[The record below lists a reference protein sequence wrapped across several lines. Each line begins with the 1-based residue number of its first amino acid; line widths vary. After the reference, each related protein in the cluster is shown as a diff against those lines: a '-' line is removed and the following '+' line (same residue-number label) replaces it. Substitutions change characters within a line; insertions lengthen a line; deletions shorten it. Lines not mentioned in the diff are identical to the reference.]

1 MIPLK
6 INQSSL
12 RLGPTWF
19 AKMRLDLSPFIN
31 IDVLNRKLALAYY
44 FLRLADASTR
54 GARRTTGPRQFN
66 GAPLL
71 IANRSFH

>member
-31 IDVLNRKLALAYY
+31 MDLLKGKRALARY
-44 FLRLADASTR
+44 FFGGD
-54 GARRTTGPRQFN
+54 
-66 GAPLL
+66 
-71 IANRSFH
+71 